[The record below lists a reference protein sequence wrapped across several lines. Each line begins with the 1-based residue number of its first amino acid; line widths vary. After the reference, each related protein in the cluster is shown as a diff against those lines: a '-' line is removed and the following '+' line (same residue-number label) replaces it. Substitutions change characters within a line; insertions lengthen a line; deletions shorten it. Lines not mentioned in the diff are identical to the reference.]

1 MFDLLIYIN
10 IHGFL
15 QLSAGSGEVG
25 DACTAGAAQLAG
37 KYFTIFIIQYYI
49 YSQVVCV
56 NNITVLLYTAL
67 SYYTI
72 YTSIQFQLHET
83 HNIEISF
90 PSIIKGVGFSTLL
103 MVALAVAIK
112 IAL

>member
-1 MFDLLIYIN
+1 MLDLLIYIN
-10 IHGFL
+10 IHGLL

-25 DACTAGAAQLAG
+25 DACTAGAAQLAS
-37 KYFTIFIIQYYI
+37 KYFTIFIIQHYI
-49 YSQVVCV
+49 YSQVVFV
-56 NNITVLLYTAL
+56 NNITVLYAAL
-67 SYYTI
+67 SYRTI

-83 HNIEISF
+83 RNIEISF

>member
-1 MFDLLIYIN
+1 MLNPLIYIDF
-10 IHGFL
+10 HGLL
-15 QLSAGSGEVG
+15 QLSAGSGQVG
-25 DACTAGAAQLAG
+25 DACTAGAAQLAS

-49 YSQVVCV
+49 YSQVVYV
-56 NNITVLLYTAL
+56 NNITVLYAAL
-67 SYYTI
+67 SYCTI
-72 YTSIQFQLHET
+72 YTSIQSQLHET

-90 PSIIKGVGFSTLL
+90 PSIIKDVGFSTLF